1 MFLIIDYEKQERL
14 RSSFLLVENHLIIGK
29 RKKKM
34 LCYLILERNKIPDS
48 MFEFESSSGCI
59 GLKCAWN
66 GISKQNTNKTNSN
79 QSILEEQSILLSG
92 LYGDDVAFIKQSD
105 NYW

>member
-1 MFLIIDYEKQERL
+1 M
-14 RSSFLLVENHLIIGK
+14 
-29 RKKKM
+29 
-34 LCYLILERNKIPDS
+34 
-48 MFEFESSSGCI
+48 FESSSECI

-66 GISKQNTNKTNSN
+66 EISKQNTNKTNSN